1 MALKQGNGTQT
12 GWCCKA
18 TLQQVH
24 SCPIPC
30 LVPMSHQGCSMSHRV
45 HLFSCPLCRDRNLLS
60 LQRGAL
66 FGCPV
71 WVPCLGAT
79 HCVSCPSPSTGG
91 VGLRPARWGCA
102 GGRRFICPPLF
113 PPSFVYKMVHPILP
127 ESILVE
133 IVQNLS
139 DSLKSLGLDKG
150 EVRIW
155 WNPRNSMNPK
165 GIH

>member
-66 FGCPV
+66 FGC
-71 WVPCLGAT
+71 
-79 HCVSCPSPSTGG
+79 VSCPSPSPGG

-113 PPSFVYKMVHPILP
+113 APHCPGAIDLDTIKHVATGHPNRAPKQWNPMVHF
-127 ESILVE
+127 ECT
-133 IVQNLS
+133 
-139 DSLKSLGLDKG
+139 
-150 EVRIW
+150 
-155 WNPRNSMNPK
+155 MNGPL
-165 GIH
+165 